1 MVHAPDAAVVSL
13 VSVVVLF
20 SHGLQ
25 PRSVD
30 HKQMLM
36 TSLTAALL
44 KSRQRRQRAVVKN
57 GEKCQLHVGTTAPMK
72 IPREEVG
79 SRWRLLPVK
88 TTSRDVEKAATL
100 TAANTV
106 AANSTAMTTNRVPTT
121 FSTTV
126 VDKIHSVT

>member
-36 TSLTAALL
+36 MSLTAALL
-44 KSRQRRQRAVVKN
+44 KSRQRAVVKN
-57 GEKCQLHVGTTAPMK
+57 GEKCQLHVGTTAPTK

-88 TTSRDVEKAATL
+88 TTSRDVEKAAAITL

-106 AANSTAMTTNRVPTT
+106 AANSTAMTTNRVPTA